1 MSLDLKEPFEID
13 IENVVN
19 DIAAFIRKNVEGA
32 GCKTAIVG
40 LSGGVDSAVSAAL
53 SVKALGCENVVT
65 VFMPYATSNP
75 QSRVDSYAVS
85 NWLKTRSFDVDITPM
100 VDAYFSSF
108 PEAGALWRGNFMAR
122 QRMCVLYDQSAVYN
136 GLVIGTCNR
145 TEVLLGYST
154 LHGDSACAMN
164 PIGGLYK
171 TQVWEVARYLGVPKS
186 VIDKAPSGD
195 LWQGQTDEGEMGF
208 SYADADMILYLLF
221 DEGLDER
228 EIVKRGFEEKIVS
241 RVRRM
246 CERNEFK
253 RAMPPVFSL
262 R

>member
-1 MSLDLKEPFEID
+1 MSLDFREAFEID
-13 IENVVN
+13 VEKVVN
-19 DIAAFIRKNVEGA
+19 DIAAFIKKNVEGA
-32 GCKTAIVG
+32 GCKTAVVG

-53 SVKALGCENVVT
+53 SVRALGCENVVT

-85 NWLKTRSFDVDITPM
+85 DWLKTRSFDVDITPM

-108 PEAGALWRGNFMAR
+108 PEADALRRGNFMAR
-122 QRMCVLYDQSAVYN
+122 QRMCVLYDQSVAYN

-154 LHGDSACAMN
+154 LHGDSACAMD

-171 TQVWEVARYLGVPKS
+171 TQVWEVARYLKVPSS

-208 SYADADMILYLLF
+208 SYADADRILYLMF

-228 EIVKRGFEEKIVS
+228 EIAEMGFDEKIVS
-241 RVRRM
+241 RIRRM

-253 RAMPPVFSL
+253 RVMPPVFNL